1 MSSFNKFLS
10 LLTVSEKGKAK
21 LLVILM
27 TFGMILETLSIGL
40 IVPVVGLLVKQDM
53 LNQYPAIQHL
63 VTLLGNPSPSGL
75 IMFVMLFLVVMYALK
90 NLYLGYMAW
99 QQTHFAYDVQR
110 QLSNRLFDI
119 YLTQP
124 YTFHLQRNSAQLI
137 RNITVETNLL
147 SISINAFLLVIA
159 ESLVIIG
166 IASLLFWFEPIGAL
180 AVVSILSIAGYGF
193 LRLTKRKI
201 IHWGA
206 QRQHHDGMRIQH
218 LQQSLGCI
226 KDLILLNRQNHF
238 LEQFKL
244 HNQQSIEVT
253 SRQVS
258 LHHIPRLGLEFFA
271 ISALACLILV
281 MLYQGK
287 NLSEIVPI
295 LGLFAAAAFRL
306 LPSANRMLQSIQTV
320 RFAIPIVNLLHDEL
334 KLAQSLSSEQSSYVF
349 NHSGQIKI
357 SNLCFSYPD
366 TETLALK
373 NIEATIEKGTT
384 VGLIGASG
392 SGKSTLVDLMMGLL
406 QPISGEI
413 SIDGHNIHQNIKSWQ
428 SKIGYVPQTIYLMD
442 DTIRRNIAF
451 GVDAAAINEQALADA
466 IKAAQLN
473 DFIENLGVGLD
484 TIVGEHGVKLS
495 GGQRQ
500 RIGIARALYHN
511 PEVLILDEATSA
523 LDVKTESDVM
533 AAIDALHGQ
542 KTIIIITHRMTTVEN
557 CDHLYELEA
566 GSIKS
571 VNLTHKKTITLTNGF

>member
-53 LNQYPAIQHL
+53 LNQYPAIRHF
-63 VTLLGNPSPSGL
+63 VTLLGNPSHSGL

-90 NLYLGYMAW
+90 NIYLGYMAW

-110 QLSNRLFDI
+110 QLSNRLFNI

-180 AVVSILSIAGYGF
+180 AVVSILSIAGYVF

-201 IHWGA
+201 IYWGA

-226 KDLILLNRQNHF
+226 KDVILLNRQNHF

-253 SRQVS
+253 SRQIS
-258 LHHIPRLGLEFFA
+258 LHHMPRLGLEFFA

-334 KLAQSLSSEQSSYVF
+334 KLAKSLSSEQSSHVF

-451 GVDAAAINEQALADA
+451 GIDAAAINEQALADA

-473 DFIENLGVGLD
+473 DFIENLGLGLD
-484 TIVGEHGVKLS
+484 TIVGEHGIKLS

-511 PEVLILDEATSA
+511 PEILILDEATSA

-542 KTIIIITHRMTTVEN
+542 KTIIIITHRITTVEN
-557 CDHLYELEA
+557 CDQLYELES

-571 VNLTHKKTITLTNGF
+571 ANLTHKNYNPY